1 MGFKIEYTIERQKN
15 ENVWKKKVERNVE
28 VWDTLAWLGCELR
41 PSAPRCSVI
50 PGLRMSGDAGAAAV
64 AERRVLSVQS
74 HVIHRYVGNTRAPG
88 PAPEKGGG
96 ATPPVQSPLANN

>member
-1 MGFKIEYTIERQKN
+1 
-15 ENVWKKKVERNVE
+15 
-28 VWDTLAWLGCELR
+28 
-41 PSAPRCSVI
+41 
-50 PGLRMSGDAGAAAV
+50 MSGDAGAAAV

-96 ATPPVQSPLANN
+96 RPPPFRVPWQTTNVCPKVECFDSGKLVVFFLWFFSSAKKLWLIGL